1 MKHRFKIVV
10 APFIAGLVPLATLA
24 SVDTAVNKS
33 VDFNNDVL
41 PILSN
46 NCFACHGPDGN
57 ARKADLRLDT
67 RDNAVSARDSGRPVN
82 TDHPYESL
90 LLLRITAD
98 DEDRMPPAEAGNALT
113 PDEIQTLQHWIEQGA
128 SWPRHWSFVRP
139 VSPHLPDVQQVDW
152 IRNPIDRFI
161 LARLET
167 ERLSPAPEADS
178 RSLLR
183 RVTFDLTGLPPTG
196 AEMDAFLADEETG
209 AYERLVDRLLGSP
222 HYGEQQAIHWLDI
235 ARYADSQGFEK
246 DRPRIMWRYR
256 DWVIDAFNRDIPF
269 DEFTREQVAGD
280 LLDDPTLDRQIAT
293 GFHRNTQTNTEG
305 GTDNEEF
312 RSAAVIDRVNTS
324 MQSWMG
330 LTAGCAQCHSHK
342 FDPISHEEY
351 YGIYA
356 FFNQTEDADLDDDA
370 PFIKA
375 PTGDQQEQFS
385 LLESA
390 VDSINARLSPP
401 DEEVLAA
408 VERWE
413 SQLDAPTPWDTF
425 RPTHLATESGASL
438 DAGEDGVI
446 VASGDVPLV
455 DTYTLELDTSLGT
468 ITAMRLEAIEGP
480 GGRGPGR
487 TTHGNFVVN
496 DLQVSTTGEDG
507 TTVEFLDAEAT
518 FEQVD
523 FPASAIID
531 KDESGK
537 TGWAIHPVYDKDQA
551 AVIRFSEPL
560 VLGEGQRLEITIRQ
574 SHGTQHVLERFRLSG
589 TDHEHAHLPLP
600 PGIQLITDTPAEER
614 TGAQQ
619 EIIARH
625 VLRHAP
631 ELETLRS
638 ELDAATSKRDTF
650 MKMVPTALIMRELPE
665 EKQRATH
672 LFLGGSFMNPDID
685 RGALDADVPAFLHAW
700 PADAPRNRLG
710 FAEWLVDP
718 NNPLTARAQV
728 NRTWSRIFGHGLV
741 ATVDD
746 LGVQGERPSHPE
758 LLDWLAVQWQ
768 GELGWSHKQLL
779 RLLVT
784 SATYRQAAHT
794 TAEVR
799 TVDPDNRLLSHAPRL
814 RHGAEQIR
822 DQALV
827 ASGLLK
833 LDRIGGPSVTPYLPK
848 GMLPQA
854 FDNYIQPVSTGD
866 DLHRRSLYTDW
877 RRTGHY
883 PAFATFDAPSREF
896 CTIERQRSNTPLQAL
911 VLLNDAVFIE
921 AAQALARR
929 CMEEGGM
936 DIDERLRV
944 IFRHALSRPPT
955 PREETVLHELYDD
968 AVESCSRDT
977 EAARLLATRPL
988 GDLPDGMDPCDAAAM
1003 TAISNV
1009 IMNLDEFVNRP

>member
-1 MKHRFKIVV
+1 VKHRFKIIV

-33 VDFNNDVL
+33 VDFNSDVL

-46 NCFACHGPDGN
+46 NCFACHGPDEN
-57 ARKADLRLDT
+57 TRKAGLRLDT
-67 RDNAVSARDSGRPVN
+67 RSDVVSARTSGRPVN
-82 TDHPYESL
+82 TDDPNESL
-90 LLLRITAD
+90 LLIRIRAE
-98 DEDRMPPAEAGNALT
+98 DEDRMPPPDAGHALT
-113 PDEIQTLQHWIEQGA
+113 PSEIQTLQQWIEQGA
-128 SWPRHWSFVRP
+128 DWPRHWSFLRP
-139 VSPHLPDVQQVDW
+139 VSPHIPSVQQVDW
-152 IRNPIDRFI
+152 IRNPIDHFI

-167 ERLSPAPEADS
+167 EGLPPSPEADP

-183 RVTFDLTGLPPTG
+183 RVTFDLTGLPPTEV
-196 AEMDAFLADEETG
+196 EMNAYLADEASD
-209 AYERLVDRLLGSP
+209 AYERLVDRLLTSP
-222 HYGEQQAIHWLDI
+222 RYGEQQAVHWLDI

-256 DWVIDAFNRDIPF
+256 DWVIDAFNKDIPF
-269 DEFTREQVAGD
+269 DEFTREQIAGD
-280 LLDDPTLDRQIAT
+280 LLDDPTLEKQIAT

-342 FDPISHEEY
+342 FDPLSHEEY

-375 PTGDQQEQFS
+375 PTGDQKEQLS
-385 LLESA
+385 LLEST

-408 VERWE
+408 IDRWE
-413 SQLDAPTPWDTF
+413 SQRPAPTSWDIL
-425 RPTHLATESGASL
+425 RPTHLKTESGATL
-438 DAGEDGVI
+438 APGEDGVI

-455 DTYTLELDTSLGT
+455 DTYTIELDTTLGT
-468 ITAMRLEAIEGP
+468 ITAIRLEAIEGP
-480 GGRGPGR
+480 DGRGPGR

-496 DLQVSTTGEDG
+496 DLQVSATGEG
-507 TTVEFLDAEAT
+507 ATPIELQDAEAT

-531 KDESGK
+531 PDESAK

-589 TDHEHAHLPLP
+589 TDHAHAHLPLP
-600 PGIQLITDTPAEER
+600 PGIQVITDTPAEER
-614 TGAQQ
+614 SEAQQ
-619 EIIARH
+619 ETLARH
-625 VLRHAP
+625 VLKHAP
-631 ELETLRS
+631 ELESIRS
-638 ELDAATSKRDTF
+638 ELDAVTSKRDAF
-650 MKMVPTALIMRELPE
+650 MKMVPTALVMRELPE

-700 PADAPRNRLG
+700 PVDAPRNRLG

-718 NNPLTARAQV
+718 DNPLTARAQV

-758 LLDWLAVQWQ
+758 LLDWLALQWQ
-768 GELGWSHKQLL
+768 GELGWSQKELL

-784 SATYRQAAHT
+784 SATYRQAAHS
-794 TAEVR
+794 TAEAR
-799 TVDPDNRLLSHAPRL
+799 AVDPDNRLLSRAPRL

-822 DQALV
+822 DQALL

-929 CMEEGGM
+929 CIEEGGM

-944 IFRHALSRPPT
+944 IFRHALSRLPT
-955 PREETVLHELYDD
+955 PREEKILHELYEN
-968 AVESCSRDT
+968 AIESCSRDT